1 MQRLLYTTALVSILA
16 GSANADT
23 ICGINTDTVLKW
35 PGYAGKQNV
44 WFDKGEHF
52 FKYSSIYKGKILTS
66 KHFKVFK
73 ESCQKSSVLVINNT
87 ENKKSKSVVS
97 GINPPIIISEPI
109 IDISEPNEDNLPP
122 VLLPGPTNPGSDLSG
137 NIIQFLD
144 SPLFLSDLFEDD
156 DEFIGYINT

>member
-1 MQRLLYTTALVSILA
+1 MKRLLCSTALVSVLA

-52 FKYSSIYKGKILTS
+52 FKYFSIYNGKILTS

-137 NIIQFLD
+137 NLIQFPD